1 MAADE
6 GTRKG
11 VERAPAVARA
21 DHDVTA
27 AEFDHLE
34 AAEPKTGLDRAVD
47 RLGNWICY
55 LFLIG
60 AAISFYEVVMRYV
73 FDAPT
78 IWVHETTVMLVAV
91 SFAYGGA
98 YAIARDSH
106 IRIGLIYN
114 WVSPRTRR
122 YLDILNAV
130 LMLLFLIGIGYAA
143 LDFVEKSL
151 FAPGG
156 GVRLEGTG
164 TAWNPPYPPLV
175 KSILLLCIALM
186 AVQTVL
192 HLVRAVRGEGGDRKI

>member
-1 MAADE
+1 MSADDE
-6 GTRKG
+6 
-11 VERAPAVARA
+11 ARRGIECA
-21 DHDVTA
+21 DLHQPDHDVTA

-73 FDAPT
+73 FGAPT
-78 IWVHETTVMLVAV
+78 RWVHETTVLLVAV
-91 SFAYGGA
+91 GFAYGGA
-98 YAIARDSH
+98 YALARDSH

-114 WVSPRTRR
+114 WVSPKTRR
-122 YLDILNAV
+122 YLDILNTV

-143 LDFVEKSL
+143 LGFVEKSL

-156 GVRLEGTG
+156 GLRLEGSG
-164 TAWNPPYPPLV
+164 TAWNPPFPPIV
-175 KSILLLCIALM
+175 KSVLLLCIALM
-186 AVQTVL
+186 AVQTIL
-192 HLVRAVRGEGGDRKI
+192 HLIRAVRGEGEDRKI

>member
-34 AAEPKTGLDRAVD
+34 AAEPKTGLDRAID
-47 RLGNWICY
+47 RLGNWVSY

-73 FDAPT
+73 FGAPT
-78 IWVHETTVMLVAV
+78 RWVHETTVMLVAV
-91 SFAYGGA
+91 SFAFGGA
-98 YAIARDSH
+98 YALARDSH

-130 LMLLFLIGIGYAA
+130 LMLLFLVGIGYAA
-143 LDFVEKSL
+143 LEFVEKSVV
-151 FAPGG
+151 APGG
-156 GVRLEGTG
+156 GIRLEGSG
-164 TAWNPPYPPLV
+164 TAWNPPFPPIV
-175 KSILLLCIALM
+175 KSFLLLCIVLM

-192 HLVRAVRGEGGDRKI
+192 HLVRAVRGQGGDRKI

>member
-1 MAADE
+1 MAGDDDE
-6 GTRKG
+6 ASRGI
-11 VERAPAVARA
+11 ERADLHQP

-34 AAEPKTGLDRAVD
+34 AAEPKTGLDRAVNQVGS
-47 RLGNWICY
+47 LISY

-60 AAISFYEVVMRYV
+60 VVVSFYEVVMRYI
-73 FDAPT
+73 FSAPT
-78 IWVHETTVMLVAV
+78 IWAHETTIMLVAV

-98 YAIARDSH
+98 YALARDSH
-106 IRIGLIYN
+106 IRIGILYN

-122 YLDILNAV
+122 YLDILNAI

-156 GVRLEGTG
+156 GIRLEGTG
-164 TAWNPPYPPLV
+164 TAWNPPFPPLV
-175 KSILLLCIALM
+175 KSVLLLCIALM
-186 AVQTVL
+186 AVQALL
-192 HLVRAVRGEGGDRKI
+192 HLIKAVRGDGERREI